1 MEEFDD
7 IFNALKA
14 DPVIPPVNTSSITK
28 EEEEEQPPVQKLQ
41 KSTLVDTPIDI
52 SGVLEAEELA
62 QTTEAAA
69 TDDNTADYDPRI
81 IDSYERGYDKW
92 YERLKQRDEE
102 NYQEQLRVREMQ
114 TTGEIGQVV
123 TLQRQLDELSLDD
136 PYRIEL
142 ETQIANLKSLN
153 TAPKEISEVE
163 IKKPT
168 SAENYVERINNF
180 KDELQYIIT
189 EDGNPIRRAIA
200 AKMLN
205 DGYDLDEIGYTLLG
219 AEFTPFLG
227 TAIAFGDLPDIVKDT
242 SASIQEGDW
251 YSAALNIGVG
261 ALTVGEGLLITK
273 AVTKPLKRTALS
285 NGKKLSKVNLQE
297 AEDAVAAAAREE
309 AKAKALENR
318 EIYQGFIDEFEDN
331 TGFIVSDVA
340 EDGTK
345 TLNLSKAQDA
355 GRQVSEDLYDEQQQ
369 QLLNVSR
376 GTMSERGK
384 RIEGLEEASVNAE
397 IAVTE
402 VDKFVSP
409 IMVPEKLD
417 ALVAIASDLKKA
429 APEKWDKKLTVS
441 ENLFKLT
448 VEKDILENDTLV
460 NSLVKYN
467 LSFDDYVLG
476 VLGSGSDAGR
486 VLNRFSQ
493 IARARPITL
502 ARKRANDATMEA
514 QKDIHKAFLRVE
526 NIRRGGLVSQIA
538 TASRNLTSAGIRAP
552 AEGLANIMDTALYN
566 MSKQYEK
573 KGVLSGATSF
583 ATTFID
589 GGHWADSFRH
599 LKYMF
604 AEPIRTKQFTDY
616 VLKRPE
622 LAEEFNKMFDN
633 INEIQRSMGKGKGG
647 AVDTVLSA
655 GETFVDVLNTPN
667 RLQEYAIRRGA
678 FLSELERLTKREYGI
693 DLFDT
698 LGDGKIKALLNSD
711 PSLVKKG
718 SPSFNELI
726 ARSTERALDM
736 TYAKQPDI
744 GVFREA
750 TSFITRNGLT
760 TVVPFPRFMFNSL
773 ELIGQMSGGAFLTA
787 GQKVYGLMTKNAD
800 LRRLTEKDR
809 QRITRNMLGVA
820 GAYAAYQYRT
830 EPTSPEDYKEI
841 GFDDKANIDVTPQFP
856 LRQFLWVGEFAK
868 RMQDG
873 TLTDWLDMREAKDTF
888 LGINFRSGVGNSL
901 FEEIAGIIEVN
912 DLRGREDAANLLG
925 DALGNYFST
934 WLVPAAQIMDAQR
947 AMGYR
952 ELQYRETRQDPDLTF
967 WNTFVNAVKH
977 PIRARGF
984 DTIHAPSTESE
995 KYQIKEDIFKNKE
1008 RISPSGKFFFGLNF
1022 VGKDNKYEAYVIDRG
1037 LQPWELGST
1046 SDVPSVRN
1054 TENKLIR
1061 EQFPELLDI
1070 IMKQEKLL
1078 RQEYRS
1084 NPEVF
1089 AEKEDTYVNREVN
1102 ELIRAAASG
1111 IKSNIK
1117 DVALSSTSAYNRSQL
1132 AFRKLSRNDQ
1142 ERAISRFYRKKGYH
1156 ANPANEQDLQDLVLY
1171 GQAES
1176 DVMREKKKVISG
1188 K

>member
-14 DPVIPPVNTSSITK
+14 DPIIPSVKIPSYTDEEDEDQLPV
-28 EEEEEQPPVQKLQ
+28 EKLR
-41 KSTLVDTPIDI
+41 KSTLVDAPIDI
-52 SGVLEAEELA
+52 SGVFEEEELA

-69 TDDNTADYDPRI
+69 INDNTTDYDPRI
-81 IDSYERGYDKW
+81 IDSYERGYNKW
-92 YERLKQRDEE
+92 YDRLKQRDEE
-102 NYQEQLRVREMQ
+102 DYQEQLRAREMQ
-114 TTGEIGQVV
+114 TTGETGLVV
-123 TLQRQLDELSLDD
+123 TLQKQLDEIPLDD
-136 PYRIEL
+136 PYRKEL
-142 ETQIANLKSLN
+142 ETEIANLKILN
-153 TAPKEISEVE
+153 TASKEITDVE
-163 IKKPT
+163 ITRPT

-200 AKMLN
+200 TKMLN

-219 AEFTPFLG
+219 AEFTPVLG
-227 TAIAFGDLPDIVKDT
+227 TALAFADLPDIVKDT
-242 SASIQEGDW
+242 STSIQEGDW
-251 YSAALNIGVG
+251 FGAALNIGIG
-261 ALTVGEGLLITK
+261 ALTVGEGILITK
-273 AVTKPLKRTALS
+273 AATKPLKRTTLS
-285 NGKKLSKVNLQE
+285 NGKKLSKVTLQE
-297 AEDAVAAAAREE
+297 AEEAVAQQAREE
-309 AKAKALENR
+309 AKARALENK
-318 EIYQGFIDEFEDN
+318 EIYQDFINEFESN
-331 TGFIVSDVA
+331 TGRIVSDTA

-345 TLNLSKAQDA
+345 TLNLTKAQNA
-355 GRQVSEDLYDEQQQ
+355 GREVAEELYDEQQQ

-417 ALVAIASDLKKA
+417 ALVSIAADLKKA
-429 APEKWDKKLTVS
+429 APEKWSKDLTVS

-493 IARARPITL
+493 IARARPISL
-502 ARKRANDATMEA
+502 ARKRAHDATMEA
-514 QKDIHKAFLRVE
+514 QKNIHKAFLRIE

-538 TASRNLTSAGIRAP
+538 TAARNLTSAGIRAP
-552 AEGLANIMDTALYN
+552 AEGLANLMDTALYN

-583 ATTFID
+583 ASTFID

-622 LAEEFNKMFDN
+622 LAEEFSKMFDN

-667 RLQEYAIRRGA
+667 RLQEYVIRRGA
-678 FLSELERLTKREYGI
+678 FLAELERLTKREYGI

-698 LGDGKIKALLNSD
+698 LGDGKIKALLNND

-744 GVFREA
+744 GAFREA
-750 TSFITRNGLT
+750 TSFITRSGLT
-760 TVVPFPRFMFNSL
+760 TVFPFPRFMFNSL

-787 GQKVYGLMTKNAD
+787 GQKVYGLMTKNVD
-800 LRRLTEKDR
+800 LIKMTDKDR

-841 GFDDKANIDVTPQFP
+841 GFDDRANIDVTPQFP

-952 ELQYRETRQDPDLTF
+952 ELQYRETKQDPDLTF

-1008 RISPSGKFFFGLNF
+1008 RIAPLGKFFFGLNF
-1022 VGKDNKYEAYVIDRG
+1022 VGKDNKYEAYVVDKGI
-1037 LQPWELGST
+1037 QPWELGSN
-1046 SDVPSVRN
+1046 SKVPSVRN

-1061 EQFPELLDI
+1061 EQFPEILDI
-1070 IMKQEKLL
+1070 IMKQEDYL
-1078 RQEYRS
+1078 RKEYRA
-1084 NPEVF
+1084 NPESF
-1089 AEKEDTYVNREVN
+1089 GEKEDTYVNREVN
-1102 ELIRAAASG
+1102 ELIRAAANG
-1111 IKSNIK
+1111 IKTNIK
-1117 DVALSSTSAYNRSQL
+1117 DIALAETSPYNRTQL

-1142 ERAISRFYRKKGYH
+1142 ERAISRFYRMKGYH
-1156 ANPANEQDLQDLVLY
+1156 ANPADEEDLKDLVMY
-1171 GQAES
+1171 GQVEA
-1176 DVMREKKKVISG
+1176 DIMREKKDIIRG